1 MSDKAS
7 ILVVDD
13 EEIVCV
19 SVRRILSREGYEVDM
34 AMSAAEALDKIG
46 QGGYGLVITDLM
58 MPEKN
63 GIEVM
68 HAIKKRG
75 IDVPFV
81 MITGYPTIKTAV
93 QALRLGA
100 IDYIPKPFT
109 RQELLGPVN
118 RALRRGGSP
127 EPVEPAPWV
136 RATVEPVL
144 PGDRF
149 VLPEHSWAVYDQEGT
164 LAVGIEDSFL
174 KTAGAVESIEAPE
187 ANEMVEQGYP
197 NIRLTTEDGGEH
209 SVFMPFSGRV
219 VAVNQGA
226 LQNPGQITTSDW
238 ILQIVP
244 SDLEAEV
251 EVLIKKNRG
260 PA

>member
-19 SVRRILSREGYEVDM
+19 SVRKILTREGYEVDM

-46 QGGYGLVITDLM
+46 QGGYKLVITDLM

-63 GIEVM
+63 GIEMM
-68 HAIKKRG
+68 HSIKKRG
-75 IDVPFV
+75 IEVPFV
-81 MITGYPTIKTAV
+81 MITGYPTIKTGV

-127 EPVEPAPWV
+127 QPVGPALQIRSPS
-136 RATVEPVL
+136 EPVL

-164 LAVGIEDSFL
+164 FAVGIEDSFL

-187 ANEMVEQGYP
+187 ADEMVEQGYP
-197 NIRLTTEDGGEH
+197 TIRLTTEDGGEH

-219 VAVNQGA
+219 VAVNHEA
-226 LQNPGQITTSDW
+226 LKDPGKVTASDW
-238 ILQIVP
+238 ILQIIP
-244 SDLEAEV
+244 SNLDAEV
-251 EVLIKKNRG
+251 EVLIRKK
-260 PA
+260 